1 MSVKVVVTELFNL
14 DVLAVIGELAL
25 DAGFRF
31 LDVLF
36 YKLPSGDGRDVPKRR
51 DSLNFGMLRVAK
63 EYLRYPLGCFL
74 GCSSSEREL
83 H

>member
-14 DVLAVIGELAL
+14 DVLAVIGELTL

-51 DSLNFGMLRVAK
+51 DLFAFLNVNGGKRILTVPARMFPRLLFV
-63 EYLRYPLGCFL
+63 
-74 GCSSSEREL
+74 
-83 H
+83 